1 MLYDKESLSLQCQK
15 EIRVIKKLE
24 IMKRLFLMV
33 MAVVAFSAVNAK
45 TNEMF
50 NVSTDAYK
58 LCDYLKVTDDATA
71 DKVAD
76 INEFFNQSMQMIANS
91 PKEELATRV
100 KTCVEANKIAMKK
113 ILTADQFA
121 KYNAVLNVT
130 LKNKG
135 LDVYMK

>member
-1 MLYDKESLSLQCQK
+1 
-15 EIRVIKKLE
+15 
-24 IMKRLFLMV
+24 MKRLFLMV
-33 MAVVAFSAVNAK
+33 MAVVAFSAANAK

-58 LCDYLKVTDDATA
+58 LCEYLNVKDDAVA

-76 INEFFNQSMQMIANS
+76 INEFFNQSMQLIANS
-91 PKEELATRV
+91 PKEELASRV

-113 ILTADQFA
+113 ILTNDQFA
-121 KYNAVLNVT
+121 KYNAVLDVT

-135 LDVYMK
+135 LDAYMK

>member
-1 MLYDKESLSLQCQK
+1 
-15 EIRVIKKLE
+15 
-24 IMKRLFLMV
+24 MKRLFLMV
-33 MAVVAFSAVNAK
+33 MVVVACGAANAK

-50 NVSTDAYK
+50 NVSTDVYK
-58 LCDYLKVTDDATA
+58 LCEYLKVTDDATA

-91 PKEELATRV
+91 PKEELAARV

-121 KYNAVLNVT
+121 KYDAVLNVT